1 MRDKKDEIMKEARK
15 SMELSGFRI
24 GKDHDELVR
33 KQLEGKISEEEFLKE
48 VRNRLKRRNENE

>member
-1 MRDKKDEIMKEARK
+1 MRNKKDEMMKEARK

-24 GKDHDELVR
+24 GKEQDELVR

-48 VRNRLKRRNENE
+48 VQNRLKRRSENE